1 MYFFKDEEEEEKKE
15 ETTKVMARSA
25 LAKLAL
31 KNTFLYLGDIH
42 SIWKMT

>member
-1 MYFFKDEEEEEKKE
+1 MYFFKDAEEEEK

-31 KNTFLYLGDIH
+31 KNRLPNTVELYRMYLV
-42 SIWKMT
+42 